1 MSRKKKVLRN
11 TIILI
16 LLSFILLR
24 SANLYLTPLSAHKAF
39 EKSKHYGPS
48 EVVHIENFNGDK
60 YKGKY
65 ILSKYD
71 KYISCIR
78 VERKYL
84 LFWRIRNQFP
94 PGIENYLSQ
103 SVFFLGS
110 GSGGHNEIWGIVN
123 DDRIKKIEVINKSG
137 EIFTETKFYDDMF
150 IITWKSENGRLGWY
164 EEIKG
169 YDGEGKLIYE
179 GR

>member
-1 MSRKKKVLRN
+1 MTRKKKTLRN
-11 TIILI
+11 TIIII

-24 SANLYLTPLSAHKAF
+24 NANLYLSPLSAHKAF
-39 EKSKHYGPS
+39 EKSNHYGPS
-48 EVVHIENFNGDK
+48 EVVHIEDFLGDK

-78 VERKYL
+78 VDRKFFI
-84 LFWRIRNQFP
+84 FWRIRNQT
-94 PGIENYLSQ
+94 PGIKNYLPE
-103 SVFFLGS
+103 SVLFLGG
-110 GSGGHNEIWGIVN
+110 GSGEHNNIWGIVN

-137 EIFTETKFYDDMF
+137 EVFTETKFYDDMF
-150 IITWKSENGRLGWY
+150 LITWESENGRLGWY

>member
-1 MSRKKKVLRN
+1 MSRKKKILRN
-11 TIILI
+11 IIIII

-24 SANLYLTPLSAHKAF
+24 SANLYLSPLSAHKAF
-39 EKSKHYGPS
+39 EKSKHFGPS
-48 EVVHIENFNGDK
+48 EVVHIENFHGDK

-78 VERKYL
+78 VDTKFFI
-84 LFWRIRNQFP
+84 FWHIRNQT
-94 PGIENYLSQ
+94 PGIEKDLLEPIY
-103 SVFFLGS
+103 FLGVS
-110 GSGGHNEIWGIVN
+110 SDRLNEVWGIVN
-123 DDRIKKIEVINKSG
+123 DDRIKKIEVITKNG
-137 EIFTETKFYDDMF
+137 EVFTETEFYDNMF
-150 IITWKSENGRLGWY
+150 LITWESENGRLGWY
-164 EEIKG
+164 EEMKG